1 MYKTNF
7 TIILEYRI
15 RSQASTYN
23 IGMNVD
29 RIINYNK
36 YNVKRCEAE
45 NFDYKISSA
54 FCS

>member
-1 MYKTNF
+1 MYKTN
-7 TIILEYRI
+7 IGIYVV
-15 RSQASTYN
+15 RSHNKQVSTYS
-23 IGMNVD
+23 IAMNVD
-29 RIINYNK
+29 RIIDYNK